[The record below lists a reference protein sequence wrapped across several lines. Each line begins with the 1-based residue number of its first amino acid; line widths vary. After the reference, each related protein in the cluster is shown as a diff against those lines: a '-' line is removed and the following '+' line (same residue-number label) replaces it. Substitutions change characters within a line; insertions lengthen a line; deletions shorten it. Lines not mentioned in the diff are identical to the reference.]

1 MIKKIYKTI
10 DTVTGPL
17 IAADKLR
24 GVGYGEICKV
34 MLADGSERFGE
45 VLKIQG
51 ERAIIQVLEG
61 TSGIDTTKAS
71 VMPTG
76 EAAKISLTDKMLG
89 RVFNGLGEPIDGL
102 GRIEGE
108 IELSIE
114 GAAINPAARDKPD
127 DFIET
132 GISAIDLLN
141 TITRGQKLP
150 IFSSSGLPANEL
162 SMQVVREARL
172 KSGDSQNSNESSS
185 EDSHNDREFAIVF
198 GAMGITFREASFFK
212 ESLKS
217 TGALKRTVSFLNLA
231 DDSAV
236 ERLYTPR
243 VALTTAEYLAFEKG
257 YEVLVILT
265 DMTAYSDALRE
276 ISNAREEIPGRRSYP
291 GYMYT
296 DLASIYERAGRIIGK
311 PGSVTLM
318 PILTMP
324 EDDITHPIPDLTGY
338 ITEGQIV
345 LSRELHQKGIYP
357 PIDVLPSLSRLM
369 NLAIGEGKTRGNHR
383 KVSDELYRS
392 YAKGKEVRRLV
403 SIVGEEGLTETDKK
417 FLQFADAFEKNFIG
431 QGSGRRTIGESFD
444 EAFKLFEMLP
454 GTRLKP

>member
-17 IAADKLR
+17 VAADKLR
-24 GVGYGEICKV
+24 GVGYGEICKIK
-34 MLADGSERFGE
+34 LADGSERFGE
-45 VLKIQG
+45 VLKIEG

-76 EAAKISLTDKMLG
+76 EAAKVSLTDKMLG
-89 RVFNGLGEPIDGL
+89 RVFNGLGDPIDGL
-102 GRIEGE
+102 GKLEEEARVPIEG
-108 IELSIE
+108 S
-114 GAAINPAARDKPD
+114 AINPAARDKPD

-172 KSGDSQNSNESSS
+172 KSDDSNNE
-185 EDSHNDREFAIVF
+185 REFAIVF

-265 DMTAYSDALRE
+265 DMTSYSDALRE

-296 DLASIYERAGRIIGK
+296 DLAGIYERAGRIIGK
-311 PGSVTLM
+311 SGSVTLM

-403 SIVGEEGLTETDKK
+403 SIVGEEGLTDKDKK
-417 FLQFADAFEKNFIG
+417 FLQFADSFEKIFIG
-431 QGSGRRTIGESFD
+431 QGEGRRTIDESF
-444 EAFKLFEMLP
+444 EAAFELFKLLP
-454 GTRLKP
+454 EAVSLKFKEGK